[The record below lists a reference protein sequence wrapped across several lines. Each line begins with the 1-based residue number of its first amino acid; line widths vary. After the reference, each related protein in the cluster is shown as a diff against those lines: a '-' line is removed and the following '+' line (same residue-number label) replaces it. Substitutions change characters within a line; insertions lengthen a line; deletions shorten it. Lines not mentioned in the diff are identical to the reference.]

1 MAEHKQNF
9 GVRPAMEDIAI
20 EFGRL
25 GLTSFGGPVAHIAFF
40 REAFVVRRGW
50 LSEKAFADLVALCQF
65 LPGPASS
72 QAAFALGMIRGGWLG
87 AVVASVL
94 FLWPSAAC
102 MIALADYASSSPD
115 FAASAWVH
123 GLKVATVGIVLH
135 AVWSMSRALC
145 PDMARGAIATLAAV
159 ACLLLPGAITN
170 VAAIGLG
177 LVIGRVIL
185 SRRADLAGSGEAS
198 GARPGSGTGAVDDA
212 MLGDATR
219 APTSRRTGAA
229 LLVACAAL
237 LAVSFGIGAAGR
249 GNDNV
254 EQAAAMYRSGSLVF
268 GGGHVVL
275 PLLREQTVARGW
287 IGDDAFLTGYA
298 GAQAV
303 PGPLFS
309 FAGYLGAAMKPADG
323 VDAAGALPR
332 WLNGVVCLIAIFLPG
347 WLLVAGAMPFWHR
360 LRAMPGAV
368 GALRGA
374 NAAVVGV
381 LFAAWIDP
389 VATSTIRQAWGP
401 GLVDI
406 GVAAAAFVALAWLR
420 VPAWAVVLACAV
432 GMWAGM
438 WGVSQF

>member
-1 MAEHKQNF
+1 M
-9 GVRPAMEDIAI
+9 
-20 EFGRL
+20 
-25 GLTSFGGPVAHIAFF
+25 
-40 REAFVVRRGW
+40 
-50 LSEKAFADLVALCQF
+50 
-65 LPGPASS
+65 
-72 QAAFALGMIRGGWLG
+72 
-87 AVVASVL
+87 
-94 FLWPSAAC
+94 
-102 MIALADYASSSPD
+102 
-115 FAASAWVH
+115 
-123 GLKVATVGIVLH
+123 
-135 AVWSMSRALC
+135 
-145 PDMARGAIATLAAV
+145 
-159 ACLLLPGAITN
+159 
-170 VAAIGLG
+170 
-177 LVIGRVIL
+177 
-185 SRRADLAGSGEAS
+185 
-198 GARPGSGTGAVDDA
+198 
-212 MLGDATR
+212 
-219 APTSRRTGAA
+219 
-229 LLVACAAL
+229 VACAAL

-309 FAGYLGAAMKPADG
+309 FAGYLGAAMRPADG
-323 VDAAGALPR
+323 VDEVETDGARMPR

-406 GVAAAAFVALAWLR
+406 GVAAAAFGALAWLR

-432 GMWAGM
+432 GMWMGMWAGM